1 MKLHEYN
8 EMMSYVLR
16 RPMSNGG
23 RIGNV
28 DLSRGTPSIVD
39 NKDFQNK
46 VKEFYLENIDKI
58 NNIRN
63 NEQYQGLALPSTG
76 QTIMNF
82 LLVKHNVEK
91 NLLPEIYNLGDLHR
105 KNLLHMPGQ
114 SWWPDVLTYL
124 DAAWIYHFSA
134 IPGKGQQPRHVEYW
148 MERTYNEL
156 YG

>member
-46 VKEFYLENIDKI
+46 VKNLRDKKTPVKQI
-58 NNIRN
+58 A
-63 NEQYQGLALPSTG
+63 EKLKVSVA
-76 QTIMNF
+76 TI
-82 LLVKHNVEK
+82 
-91 NLLPEIYNLGDLHR
+91 
-105 KNLLHMPGQ
+105 
-114 SWWPDVLTYL
+114 
-124 DAAWIYHFSA
+124 
-134 IPGKGQQPRHVEYW
+134 
-148 MERTYNEL
+148 ERTIKKNWRSR
-156 YG
+156 